1 MEYGIWNMKCTI
13 IYYLANIASDP
24 APRPISISISRLP
37 APGPRQT
44 NIKHFNY
51 YLN

>member
-1 MEYGIWNMKCTI
+1 MKCTI
-13 IYYLANIASDP
+13 IYYLENIASDP
-24 APRPISISISRLP
+24 APRPISISRLP

-44 NIKHFNY
+44 NTKHFNY